1 MVKIKEE
8 FKMKKFSIF
17 AAAALMLAA
26 VSCNKEAPIAEPEQ
40 GAPAVQKITFTAY
53 ADNGTDTRTILNG
66 NDIKWAAGE
75 TIYVFDGT
83 APRAFTSTNTEE
95 DAIVTFEGEAAV
107 NSTYT
112 AVSPAATMT
121 GNTINATIPVFQT
134 ATADS
139 FDPKANVSVAVAN
152 GGPDVDLNNLTLQF
166 KNAGAVVKFKL
177 TDADVA
183 KVRLDAIG
191 GEKLAGK
198 ASITL
203 NGNIPSVTMAS
214 DAESCV
220 ILKPASGNFST
231 DATYA
236 IAIAPGTYALGFKLT
251 LFKADGKFKSFSN
264 KNSQT
269 LGRNKMM
276 DFGTIPATTT
286 NWKTP
291 KVDVLT
297 RVTTGIADNGGYG
310 NWTANCESGASY
322 KGNSGGAHDAIQLR
336 SNNSNSGIVTTASA
350 GNVVS
355 ISVEWEEN
363 TLDGRTLDIY
373 GKSTAYESPED
384 LYNINKQ
391 GTKLGSIV
399 CGSSTSLNVTGNY
412 AYFGIRSN
420 NNAMYLSSVTITWSG
435 GGSVPVDPVIAP
447 ASFKVVSPSSTKIP
461 AAGGSSSFTITSDA
475 PWTLSLNDDTAATYT
490 TSVSGNTTTVNVSM
504 TEISSGSRSAVF
516 TVTPFEGTA
525 ETVTFTQ
532 EVSREVSYSFAFSEI
547 GTDGWGTSYTMH
559 TLDKPEATVVLNNSS
574 KQTTTITNYPVT
586 KDGAVTVVL
595 KSGTMTS
602 VTFTLTQWTNKA
614 KTVSLQYSTDGGSTY
629 SAMSPAVSSSNFTL
643 SAATLP
649 AGTNAVKMVQENTS
663 NQVGLTGVSFTLLP

>member
-1 MVKIKEE
+1 
-8 FKMKKFSIF
+8 MKKLSIF

-26 VSCNKEAPIAEPEQ
+26 VSCNKEAAPIAEPEQ
-40 GAPAVQKITFTAY
+40 GTPAVQKITFTAY
-53 ADNGTDTRTILNG
+53 ADNGVDTRTILNG

-95 DAIVTFEGEAAV
+95 AAVVSFEGEAVVAG
-107 NSTYT
+107 TYT

-134 ATADS
+134 ATANS

-152 GGPDVDLNNLTLQF
+152 GGSDVDLTNLTLQF

-177 TDADVA
+177 SNTDVT

-236 IAIAPGTYALGFKLT
+236 IAIAPGTYAQGFKLT
-251 LFKADGKFKSFSN
+251 LIKADGKYKSFSN
-264 KNSQT
+264 TASQT
-269 LGRNKMM
+269 LERNKMM
-276 DFGTIPATTT
+276 DFGTFPAVSK
-286 NWKTP
+286 WKTP

-297 RVTTGIADNGGYG
+297 RATTGIEATTYG
-310 NWTANCESGASY
+310 NWTAKCESGSSY
-322 KGNSGGAHDAIQLR
+322 SGNSAGGHDAIQLR
-336 SNNSNSGIVTTASA
+336 TNNSNSGIVTTVSA

-355 ISVEWEEN
+355 ISVEWGADTQAE
-363 TLDGRTLDIY
+363 RTLDIY
-373 GKSTAYESPED
+373 GKSTAYGSPED
-384 LYNINKQ
+384 LYNSNKQ

-399 CGSSTSLNVTGNY
+399 CGSSTTLNVTGNY
-412 AYFGIRSN
+412 AYIGIRSN

-435 GGSVPVDPVIAP
+435 GGSAPVDPVIAP
-447 ASFKVVSPSSTKIP
+447 ASFEVVRPSSTKIP
-461 AAGGSSSFTITSDA
+461 ATGGSSSFTITSDA

-547 GTDGWGTSYTMH
+547 GTNGWTNSYQLNH
-559 TLDKPEATVVLNNSS
+559 TLDMPEATVVLNSSS
-574 KQTTTITNYPVT
+574 KQTSTVTDYPVT
-586 KDGAVTVVL
+586 KNGDVTVVL

-602 VTFTLTQWTNKA
+602 VTFSLTQWSNKA
-614 KTVSLQYSTDGGSTY
+614 KTVSLQYSTDSGSTY

-649 AGTNAVKMVQENTS
+649 AGTNAVKMVQGDTG